1 MIEFLDKK
9 YRRENFDVGKALLS
23 NYLKTQAGQDI
34 NRKLSTCFVLAD
46 PQTNDIPISC
56 FPEHIQKKL
65 PESYTSMP
73 ITLFGRL
80 AMDKKHQGGGIGKFL
95 LIDALKRSYEISPKI
110 GSFAVVVD
118 PMDEESENFYK
129 KYDFLTLPDSG
140 IFFITIRTLKVLFG

>member
-9 YRRENFDVGKALLS
+9 YRLENFDGGKALLS

-73 ITLFGRL
+73 ITLLGRL
-80 AMDKKHQGGGIGKFL
+80 AMDEKHQGKGIGKFL
-95 LIDALKRSYEISPKI
+95 LIDALKRSYEIFQKL

-118 PMDEESENFYK
+118 SMNEESESFYK

-140 IFFITIRTLKVLFG
+140 KMFITIRTLKVLFG